1 MDKVRIGVLS
11 HAHGH
16 SNAYCRMMQGFDDV
30 QLVACWDDNEQRGRE
45 GAAAFGMEYRADSA
59 AITDDPNI
67 DAVIVTTETNRHAQ
81 FVEQAAE
88 AGKAILCQKPLATTL
103 ADCDRIIEAVRRSD
117 IKFSVAF
124 QMRLDPVNRKIKELV
139 DANAVGQ
146 IAVVRRRHCIGV
158 LNNEAFVT
166 GPTRWHI
173 DPVANVGMFFDDAIH
188 AADWFYW
195 TFGAA
200 KRVMAEIDNVV
211 TKLAPDDNGVA
222 LFRFESGA
230 IGTLF
235 NGSTTVAGVSTT
247 EIYGAEGTII
257 QDYGD
262 GPSTAAPRPAGMA
275 PLRMIRQGDSAW
287 EEFHLPI
294 PASQGERISA
304 VPRPF
309 IDYVRGLSDEH
320 VSAEEGRK
328 SVEMILGRISRR
340 ARAAGFHSETDSCG
354 GRSNSI
360 QNAKYFL

>member
-16 SNAYCRMMQGFDDV
+16 SNTYCRKMLEFDDV
-30 QLVACWDDNEQRGRE
+30 ELVACWDENEERGRE
-45 GAAAFGMEYRADSA
+45 AADAFGMEYRAESE

-81 FVEQAAE
+81 FVEQAAA

-103 ADCDRIIEAVRRSD
+103 EDCDRIIEAVRGSGV
-117 IKFSVAF
+117 KFSVAF
-124 QMRLDPVNRKIKELV
+124 QMRQDPVNRKIKELV
-139 DANAVGQ
+139 EAKAVGE

-158 LNNEAFVT
+158 LNNEAFFT

-195 TFGAA
+195 TFGQAT
-200 KRVMAEIDNVV
+200 RVMAEIDNIV
-211 TKLAPDDNGVA
+211 TKIAPDDNGVA
-222 LFRFESGA
+222 IFRFESGT

-235 NGSTTVAGVSTT
+235 NGSTTVAGVNTT

-262 GPSTAAPRPAGMA
+262 GPSTMAPRAPGAA
-275 PLRMIRQGDSAW
+275 PLRMIREGESEW
-287 EEFHLPI
+287 EGFHLPI
-294 PASQGERISA
+294 PASQGERIAS

-309 IDYVRGLSDEH
+309 VDYVRGLSEEH

-328 SVEMILGRISRR
+328 SVEMILGAYRSAREGRRIS
-340 ARAAGFHSETDSCG
+340 
-354 GRSNSI
+354 
-360 QNAKYFL
+360 L

>member
-16 SNAYCRMMQGFDDV
+16 SNAYCRKMQGFDDV
-30 QLVACWDDNEQRGRE
+30 ELVACWDDNEQRGRE
-45 GAAAFGMEYRADSA
+45 AATAFGMEYRADSE
-59 AITDDPNI
+59 AITADPNI
-67 DAVIVTTETNRHAQ
+67 DAVIIATETNRHAEY
-81 FVEQAAE
+81 VEQAAA

-103 ADCDRIIEAVRRSD
+103 ADCDRIIEAVRGSGV
-117 IKFSVAF
+117 KFSVAF
-124 QMRLDPVNRKIKELV
+124 QMRQDPVNRKIKELV
-139 DANAVGQ
+139 DAKAVGE

-158 LNNEAFVT
+158 LNNEAFFT
-166 GPTRWHI
+166 GPSRWHI

-195 TFGAA
+195 TFGPA

-235 NGSTTVAGVSTT
+235 NGSTTVAGVNTT
-247 EIYGAEGTII
+247 EIYGSEGTII

-262 GPSTAAPRPAGMA
+262 AVSTSLPRPRGVA
-275 PLRMIRQGDSAW
+275 PLRMIRQGDSDW

-294 PASQGERISA
+294 PAIQGERIA
-304 VPRPF
+304 GVPRPF

-328 SVEMILGRISRR
+328 SVEMILGAYQSAREGRRIS
-340 ARAAGFHSETDSCG
+340 
-354 GRSNSI
+354 
-360 QNAKYFL
+360 L

>member
-1 MDKVRIGVLS
+1 MDRVRIGVLS

-16 SNAYCRMMQGFDDV
+16 SNAYCRKMLDYDDV
-30 QLVACWDDNEQRGRE
+30 ELVACWDDNEQRGRE
-45 GAAAFGMEYRADSA
+45 AAAAFGMEYRADA
-59 AITDDPNI
+59 EAITSDPNI
-67 DAVIVTTETNRHAQ
+67 DAVIVATETIRHAEY
-81 FVEQAAE
+81 VELAAD

-103 ADCDRIIEAVRRSD
+103 DDCDRIIEAVRRSGV
-117 IKFSVAF
+117 KFSVAF
-124 QMRLDPVNRKIKELV
+124 QMRQDPVNRKIKELV
-139 DANAVGQ
+139 DAKAVGE

-166 GPTRWHI
+166 GPSRWHI

-195 TFGAA
+195 TFGPA

-235 NGSTTVAGVSTT
+235 NGSTTVAGVNTT
-247 EIYGAEGTII
+247 EIYGSEGTII

-262 GPSTAAPRPAGMA
+262 AVSTSLPRPPGVA
-275 PLRMIRQGDSAW
+275 PLRMIRQGDSDW

-294 PASQGERISA
+294 PASQGERIA
-304 VPRPF
+304 GVPRPF

-328 SVEMILGRISRR
+328 SVEMILGAYQSAREGRRIS
-340 ARAAGFHSETDSCG
+340 
-354 GRSNSI
+354 
-360 QNAKYFL
+360 L

>member
-16 SNAYCRMMQGFDDV
+16 SNAYCRTMQSFDDV
-30 QLVACWDDNEQRGRE
+30 ELVACWDDNERRGRAA
-45 GAAAFGMEYRADSA
+45 AAAFGMEYRADSE
-59 AITDDPNI
+59 AITADPKI
-67 DAVIVTTETNRHAQ
+67 DAVIVTTETNRHAR
-81 FVEQAAE
+81 FVERAAE

-103 ADCDRIIEAVRRSD
+103 ADCDRIIEAVRGSGV
-117 IKFSVAF
+117 KFSVAF

-173 DPVANVGMFFDDAIH
+173 DPEANVGMFFDDAIH

-235 NGSTTVAGVSTT
+235 NGSTTVAGVNTT

-257 QDYGD
+257 QDFGD
-262 GPSTAAPRPAGMA
+262 GPSTAVPRPAGVA
-275 PLRMIRQGDSAW
+275 PLRMIRQGDSDW
-287 EEFHLPI
+287 QEFHLPI
-294 PASQGERISA
+294 PASQAERISA

-309 IDYVRGLSDEH
+309 IDYVRGLSDER

-328 SVEMILGRISRR
+328 SVEMILGAYRSAREGRRIS
-340 ARAAGFHSETDSCG
+340 
-354 GRSNSI
+354 
-360 QNAKYFL
+360 L